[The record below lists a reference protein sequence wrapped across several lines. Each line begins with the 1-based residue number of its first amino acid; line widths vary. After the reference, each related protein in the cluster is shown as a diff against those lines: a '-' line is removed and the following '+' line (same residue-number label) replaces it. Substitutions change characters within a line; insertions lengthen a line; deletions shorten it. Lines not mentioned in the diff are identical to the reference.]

1 MAGSLVVWSDGETWG
16 VVQSIRDQCEHE
28 PKMIGSKTE
37 FRWDS
42 IPLSMWLF
50 VEGTGLQGDHFFCLF
65 LPKQIETGSREGSV
79 SSILA
84 GVCFFPL
91 RPRTLRQGHF
101 RNGTFDGAGQRSWAD
116 GTTYEGQ
123 WRAGGAWSVSWR
135 GPEEPTL

>member
-28 PKMIGSKTE
+28 PKMIGSETE

-65 LPKQIETGSREGSV
+65 LPKQIETGSREGPV
-79 SSILA
+79 SSILGRCLLFSSA
-84 GVCFFPL
+84 AANPTPGPL
-91 RPRTLRQGHF
+91 PERHLR
-101 RNGTFDGAGQRSWAD
+101 RRGTAVLG
-116 GTTYEGQ
+116 
-123 WRAGGAWSVSWR
+123 
-135 GPEEPTL
+135 